1 LGIAFGSCP
10 LARGSRLSTIEV
22 RRLDYAPFARG
33 FYSMSYFTAERVQTG
48 MWVGVG
54 IALLALLYV
63 LAPVLTPF
71 AAAAILAYL
80 LSPGVDWLAAHKV
93 PRWAAVLAMIF
104 FLGLILLGLLLILI
118 PVLKKELAQLQ
129 AQMPA
134 LVGALND
141 AVAPRLQQWFG
152 IAIRFDAQT
161 LKELLAERVGTQ
173 QDLIARIF
181 AHARE
186 GGIALLGLIGTLLLV
201 PIVLF
206 YALLDWHEF
215 RRRAEA
221 LIPRRWHAQTVAM
234 LGEIDGLLAQ
244 FLRGQLTVMLVLA
257 AYYSVA
263 LAIAGFQTALPVG
276 ILTGLLI
283 FIPYVGFALG
293 LVLALLAALLQF
305 GNLYGVVAVAAI
317 YGVGQAIESFFL
329 TPRLVGERIGLH
341 PIAVIFALL
350 AFGQV
355 FGFFGVLLALPAS
368 AALLVALRRLKDAY
382 LASDFYRKA

>member
-1 LGIAFGSCP
+1 M
-10 LARGSRLSTIEV
+10 RKV

-33 FYSMSYFTAERVQTG
+33 FYSMSFFTAERLQTG

-54 IALLALLYV
+54 LALLALMYV

-71 AAAAILAYL
+71 ALAAILAYL
-80 LSPGVDWLAAHKV
+80 LSPGVDWLAARRL

-104 FLGLILLGLLLILI
+104 SLGLILLALLLILI
-118 PVLKKELAQLQ
+118 PVLQKELVQLQ
-129 AQMPA
+129 AQLPG
-134 LVGALND
+134 LIHKLNQ
-141 AVAPRLQQWFG
+141 AVAPRLQEWFG

-161 LKELLAERVGTQ
+161 LRELLAERVGSQ
-173 QDLIARIF
+173 QDLMARIF

-186 GGIALLGLIGTLLLV
+186 GGIALLGIIGTLLLV

-206 YALLDWHEF
+206 YTLLDWHDF
-215 RRRAEA
+215 RSRAEA

-257 AYYSVA
+257 AYYSIA
-263 LAIAGFQTALPVG
+263 LAVAGFQTALPVG

-305 GNLYGVVAVAAI
+305 GSLYGVLAVAVI
-317 YGVGQAIESFFL
+317 YGVGQVIESFLL

-368 AALLVALRRLKDAY
+368 AALLVALRRVKDAY
-382 LASDFYRKA
+382 LASEFYRRT